1 MKTETFLRQALEEW
15 SAEAQVPAG
24 LADRV
29 LRRRGRRRFTSAAL
43 VVGSA
48 ALLAGAGVAIDAQ
61 LGDPPSVVR
70 PVDTSL
76 HTDPSS
82 APPKRLVAA
91 GKVAISAYY
100 TGHLSQN
107 TRGARS
113 FTRTWYLYTP
123 TTGTYRKVPW
133 AWVDVAPGLRQ
144 AAILDGPLPS
154 ARVGIMNMT
163 TQRVRWI
170 PLKAAAGGLSWSP
183 DGQKVLVTTYAT
195 NPDRQTG
202 SSGQRA
208 RTGFIVV
215 DAKSGEAHFH
225 RLASDPG
232 EPNTR
237 QDLGWSRDGTL
248 IWAPTARETPS
259 KIFYDLN
266 GRQRPAPPHE
276 ADLSE
281 QAGLSPNGRLL
292 AIPGPP
298 PGPNTIVKDLGTGKQ
313 AGLQPVEQLNAWAD
327 DTHLIALACSPNKC
341 GGKGEFHNRYVLVG
355 LDGKSLIPLTG
366 YVQNSDVSGWE
377 PTFTHR

>member
-1 MKTETFLRQALEEW
+1 MKTETFLRQTLEEW
-15 SAEAQVPAG
+15 SAEAQVPSG
-24 LADRV
+24 LADRA
-29 LRRRGRRRFTSAAL
+29 LRRRARRRFTSAAL

-48 ALLAGAGVAIDAQ
+48 ALLAGAGVAIDARI
-61 LGDPPSVVR
+61 GKPPSVVR

-82 APPKRLVAA
+82 APPKRFVAA
-91 GKVAISAYY
+91 GQVAISAYY
-100 TGHLSQN
+100 TSDATQN
-107 TRGARS
+107 GRGSR
-113 FTRTWYLYTP
+113 TRTWYLYNP
-123 TTGTYRKVPW
+123 ASGGYRKVPW

-144 AAILDGPLPS
+144 AAVLDGPLPS

-183 DGQKVLVTTYAT
+183 DGRKVLVTTYAT
-195 NPDRQTG
+195 NPDSQGG
-202 SSGQRA
+202 SFGQRA

-225 RLASDPG
+225 RLTSDPN

-237 QDLGWSRDGTL
+237 RDLGWSKDGTL
-248 IWAPTARETPS
+248 IWAPTGRETPS
-259 KIFYDLN
+259 KVFYDLN
-266 GRQRPAPPHE
+266 GEPRPTPAHE
-276 ADLSE
+276 ADLAE

-292 AIPGPP
+292 AVPGPP
-298 PGPNTIVKDLGTGKQ
+298 PGPNTIVTNLGTGKQ
-313 AGLQPVEQLNAWAD
+313 AGLQPVEQLSAWAD

-341 GGKGEFHNRYVLVG
+341 GGKGEFHNRYVLVSV
-355 LDGKSLIPLTG
+355 DGKTLIPLTG
-366 YVQNSDVSGWE
+366 YVQNSEVSGWE